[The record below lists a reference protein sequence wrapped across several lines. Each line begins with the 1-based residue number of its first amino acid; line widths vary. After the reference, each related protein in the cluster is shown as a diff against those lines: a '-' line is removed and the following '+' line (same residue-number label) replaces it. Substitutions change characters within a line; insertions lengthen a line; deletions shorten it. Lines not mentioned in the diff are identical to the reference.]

1 VSDRR
6 AGGAIIAIDPGREKC
21 GLAAVAADGRLVE
34 KAVVPTGELPDRLA
48 RMLSAAPEADVIIG
62 GGTSSKTVQAA
73 LRQALPDL
81 TAAVVDEEHST
92 ERALERWR
100 DTVPPRG
107 WRRLLPRSLRF
118 PPGPIDDFAAWILA
132 EDYLTKKRDTIPIS
146 RRMP

>member
-21 GLAAVAADGRLVE
+21 GLAAVAADGCLIE

-48 RMLSAAPEADVIIG
+48 RMLSTAPEADVILG
-62 GGTSSKTVQAA
+62 GGTSSKAVQAA
-73 LRQALPDL
+73 LRRALPDL

-107 WRRLLPRSLRF
+107 WRRLLPRALRF
-118 PPGPIDDFAAWILA
+118 PPGPIDDFAAWVLA
-132 EDYLTKKRDTIPIS
+132 EDYLRS
-146 RRMP
+146 REVRS